1 MVAPVLKSFQAE
13 VVALSKRSQEA
24 EAAFL
29 SVYKQLIEAP
39 DPVPVFEATR
49 SLDDRLQPSSFDP
62 SGQPRRD
69 IHTSWKR
76 HPELL
81 GPKGVFKKY
90 RSLWQPDWGRQRKRS
105 KSYIQR

>member
-39 DPVPVFEATR
+39 DPVPACEVAR
-49 SLDDRLQPSSFDP
+49 GPDDRLQHPSFD
-62 SGQPRRD
+62 S
-69 IHTSWKR
+69 
-76 HPELL
+76 
-81 GPKGVFKKY
+81 
-90 RSLWQPDWGRQRKRS
+90 
-105 KSYIQR
+105 